1 MSLTRR
7 ELLLALPAAT
17 LAAQATTN
25 RKALIQR
32 HNPSPTA
39 FNPQSPLS
47 IGNGE
52 FAFTADI
59 TGLQTYPDRYEKSCP
74 LCTQSQWGW
83 HSFPTPH
90 GFSLEKF
97 RMTDN
102 GYPVDS
108 KGQKEAYDWLR
119 ENPHP
124 QPSAALKTG
133 YTVYTDGGPIRM
145 GRNEE

>member
-25 RKALIQR
+25 RKSLIQR
-32 HNPSPTA
+32 HNPTLTA

-59 TGLQTYPDRYEKSCP
+59 TGLPTYPGRYEKSCP

-83 HSFPTPH
+83 HSFPNPH

-102 GYPVDS
+102 GYPRCPDN
-108 KGQKEAYDWLR
+108 
-119 ENPHP
+119 EN
-124 QPSAALKTG
+124 
-133 YTVYTDGGPIRM
+133 
-145 GRNEE
+145 